1 MRLPFPPTRCAAAT
15 AALLLAAC
23 DLGPGYD
30 PAPGETGMRAVV
42 ATRHERASTRP
53 APSGTASSGTV
64 AHHAPLVDDDGQPMP
79 SLPAAM
85 PRGEVASTRLYAT
98 PPQAQAL
105 ADALGRQAIV
115 LDADACS
122 ATADVGA
129 CALRSVS
136 TRHAKGTSGEAVAVL
151 VHSIDDA
158 RAQKAVDRLRLAGYG
173 RAWVVRAAP
182 DDGAP

>member
-1 MRLPFPPTRCAAAT
+1 MRLDFSLPQCAAAT

-30 PAPGETGMRAVV
+30 PTPGETGMHAVV
-42 ATRHERASTRP
+42 APRHERTTTHP
-53 APSGTASSGTV
+53 ASSGTV
-64 AHHAPLVDDDGQPMP
+64 AQHAPLVDDEGQPMP

-98 PPQAQAL
+98 PAQAQAL

-115 LDADACS
+115 FAADACG
-122 ATADVGA
+122 AAADVGA

-136 TRHAKGTSGEAVAVL
+136 TRRANGTSGEAVAVL
-151 VHSIDDA
+151 VHSNDDA
-158 RAQKAVDRLRLAGYG
+158 RAQKAVDTLRLAGYG
-173 RAWVVRAAP
+173 RAWVVRTAP
-182 DDGAP
+182 DDRAP